1 MRGISIVSGMGFEE
15 VIILDV
21 GNFVYMLEGDRSGV
35 SRFLSDGNFFF
46 DIERKF
52 IFDLLRLMGNMRIRS
67 CRRRVKI
74 F

>member
-35 SRFLSDGNFFF
+35 SRFLSVGNFFF

>member
-21 GNFVYMLEGDRSGV
+21 GNFVYMLEGDRSGM